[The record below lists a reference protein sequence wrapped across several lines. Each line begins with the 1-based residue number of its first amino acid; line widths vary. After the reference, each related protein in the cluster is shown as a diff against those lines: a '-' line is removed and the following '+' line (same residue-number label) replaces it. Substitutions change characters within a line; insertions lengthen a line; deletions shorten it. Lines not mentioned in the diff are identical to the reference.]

1 MIIKLLKIDLVF
13 EKYIVIKGE
22 KMNLKEIIKNN
33 VPDVLLYKYYL
44 NKFNR
49 KEKKIT
55 YKEIEDEVS
64 KDYKKIF
71 KRNLNW
77 NQPETYS
84 EKLNVAKVYGAN
96 EIKTKLTDK
105 ILVREWIKEKIG
117 EEYLVPLIGIYD
129 KFEDID
135 FNALP
140 DKFVIKCN
148 HDSGSVTLCDN
159 KDKIDYKKLK
169 QKYDFYIKR
178 NFAYNGYEMHYKDIK
193 PKIMIEKNICWGG

>member
-71 KRNLNW
+71 KRN
-77 NQPETYS
+77 
-84 EKLNVAKVYGAN
+84 
-96 EIKTKLTDK
+96 
-105 ILVREWIKEKIG
+105 
-117 EEYLVPLIGIYD
+117 
-129 KFEDID
+129 
-135 FNALP
+135 
-140 DKFVIKCN
+140 
-148 HDSGSVTLCDN
+148 
-159 KDKIDYKKLK
+159 
-169 QKYDFYIKR
+169 
-178 NFAYNGYEMHYKDIK
+178 
-193 PKIMIEKNICWGG
+193 